1 MQRTDRALVRRVF
14 QRHPEETIARLIAWA
29 NKKFYDAVVE
39 LYATSE
45 IEIAQYYEQNYT
57 FLNVIA
63 QSDVFRTIIPMVTP
77 GAWRKMDRNTKDIL
91 IGAYE
96 IAKKDMDQREEK

>member
-29 NKKFYDAVVE
+29 NKQFYDAVVK
-39 LYATSE
+39 LYATE
-45 IEIAQYYEQNYT
+45 DIAIAQFYEQNYT

-63 QSDVFRTIIPMVTP
+63 QSDVFRIIIPMVTP
-77 GAWRKMDRNTKDIL
+77 DAWRKMDKNTKDIL
-91 IGAYE
+91 IGAYD
-96 IAKKDMDQREEK
+96 IAKLDRNQE